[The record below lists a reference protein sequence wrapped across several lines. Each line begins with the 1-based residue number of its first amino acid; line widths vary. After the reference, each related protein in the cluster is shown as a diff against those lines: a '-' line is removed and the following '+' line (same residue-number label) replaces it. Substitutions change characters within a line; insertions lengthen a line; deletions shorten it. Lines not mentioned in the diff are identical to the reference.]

1 MSVKLI
7 PSVVVVVKDDHDL
20 VCAFMDW
27 ALKNR
32 IYSVREAGGGS
43 GLGSMSGVYPA
54 EHSARITKFFRT
66 QKLLRRTA

>member
-32 IYSVREAGGGS
+32 VYSVREAGGGS
-43 GLGSMSGVYPA
+43 GLGSMSSVYPA
-54 EHSARITKFFRT
+54 EHSARITKFFRA